1 MKLWAKPEPVPDDRL
16 RHMAALEAT
25 VAAIMRS
32 QAVVQFDVDGTIL
45 EANDNFLAVTGYR
58 REEIIGRK
66 HAMFMPEADRASADY
81 ANFWRR
87 LKAGEFMSGE
97 FRRIAKDGR
106 EIWIQAT
113 YNPLFDGAGKP
124 YRIIK
129 FASDITMAKCRTLEA
144 AGQIEAISRSQAVI
158 EFTLEGTILRAN
170 ENFCA
175 TMGYDEGEI
184 VGRHHSM
191 FVDEAYARSQDYRNF
206 WAALRCGEFFSAE
219 FERRNSVGDPVW
231 IRASYNPILDADG
244 RPVRVIK
251 FATDITAEVRQ
262 REITERLSLVADNTD
277 NSVIITDPERRIQ
290 YVNAG
295 FERITGYRA
304 ADVIGQSPGKLLQ
317 GKFTDPAT
325 IARMR
330 EKLNGGQA
338 FYEEI
343 LNYNVRG
350 EPYWISL
357 AINPIRGADGRI
369 ERFISIQ
376 ADITETKKRALEHTE
391 KLNAISQSCAIS
403 EWDIDGRINT
413 CNEALRSWKAA
424 TEGEAAHLDRILRL
438 QQRERLLAKEQVRA
452 EVAWPRTTGGE
463 IRIDATFVPMID
475 FGGKVCRVLM
485 CGVDISDRRAAVSM
499 TSRAVKDVL
508 ASGEEV
514 VKVASTV
521 ENIAFKT
528 TMLAINAAIEA
539 GRAGEAGRGFAVVAD
554 EVRNLANRCAAAAAS
569 ISSLVSRNGQRLAA
583 LEGSLRKLDEG
594 TPTLSSQIEDRQR
607 AA

>member
-16 RHMAALEAT
+16 RQMATLEAT

-32 QAVVQFDVDGTIL
+32 QAVIEFDVDGTIL
-45 EANDNFLAVTGYR
+45 EANVNFLAVTGYR
-58 REEIIGRK
+58 REEIVGRK
-66 HAMFMPEADRASADY
+66 HAMLMPEADRGSAAY
-81 ANFWRR
+81 ADFWRR
-87 LKAGEFMSGE
+87 LRAGEFMSGE

-106 EIWIQAT
+106 DIWIQAT
-113 YNPLFDGAGKP
+113 YNPLFDEAGKP

-129 FASDITMAKCRTLEA
+129 FASDITEAKRKTLEA

-158 EFTLEGTILRAN
+158 EFTLDGTILRAN

-191 FVDEAYARSQDYRNF
+191 FVDEAYARSQEYRDF
-206 WAALRCGEFFSAE
+206 WAALRRGEFFSAE
-219 FERRNSVGDPVW
+219 FERRGSAGERVW
-231 IRASYNPILDADG
+231 IRASYNPIFDADG

-251 FATDITAEVRQ
+251 FATDITAEMRQ

-277 NSVIITDPERRIQ
+277 NSVIITDPARRIQ

-330 EKLNGGQA
+330 EKLNGGEA

-343 LNYNVRG
+343 LNYNAGG

-357 AINPIRGADGRI
+357 AINPIRGADGSI

-391 KLNAISQSCAIS
+391 KLDAISQSSAIA
-403 EWDIDGRINT
+403 EWNIDGRINT
-413 CNEALRSWKAA
+413 GNEALRSWEAV
-424 TEGEAAHLDRILRL
+424 TEGEEVHLHRILSP
-438 QQRERLLAKEQVRA
+438 QQRERLLANEQLRA
-452 EVAWPRTTGGE
+452 EVAWPRISGGE
-463 IRIDATFVPMID
+463 IRIDAMFVPMVD
-475 FGGKVCRVLM
+475 FGGEVYRILM

-508 ASGEEV
+508 ASGEEI
-514 VKVASTV
+514 VKVATTV

-539 GRAGEAGRGFAVVAD
+539 GRAGDAGRGFAVVAD
-554 EVRNLANRCAAAAAS
+554 EVRNLASRCAEAAAS
-569 ISSLVSRNGQRLAA
+569 ISLLVSRNGQRLAT
-583 LEGSLRKLDEG
+583 LEGSLQKLDGG
-594 TPTLSSQIEDRQR
+594 TQAISSQTAGLQR